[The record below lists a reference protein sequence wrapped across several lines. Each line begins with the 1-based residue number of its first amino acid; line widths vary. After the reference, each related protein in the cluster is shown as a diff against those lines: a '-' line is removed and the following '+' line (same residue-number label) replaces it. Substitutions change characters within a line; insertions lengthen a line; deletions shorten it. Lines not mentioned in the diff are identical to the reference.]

1 MTNFPET
8 IAPPSEERRPTI
20 AVVTG
25 SGGIKT
31 FAAMALFE
39 FLDEQ
44 GIEPDLLIGCS
55 GGAIMAGLRAT
66 GYTPKQMFDLIP
78 ELLDRKLFSK
88 VDYGV
93 LLGIPKL
100 SFGRFDFTRGILRP
114 EGLRRIHQRL
124 FGEARLEELRPTTLL
139 QVTDFH
145 SGEGFVLSEGRLAD
159 AVFASGASYPALP
172 PQEIDGR
179 WYVDG
184 GFTSPCPVLEAV
196 KRGIDVIIALSL
208 ETRLEEEPTS
218 YVDMFNYGQSLCA
231 NQLLRSQMATAINL
245 HHYEIV
251 PVNVVFKR
259 AVEFWDLDAIPFVLE
274 TGRNAVAARKDEILA
289 AIANFPGK

>member
-1 MTNFPET
+1 MT
-8 IAPPSEERRPTI
+8 ERRQPTI

-39 FLDEQ
+39 FLDRE
-44 GIEPDLLIGCS
+44 GVTPDLLIGCS

-66 GYTPKQMFDLIP
+66 GYTPQQMFDMVP
-78 ELLDRKLFSK
+78 ELLNREIFSD

-100 SFGRFDFTRGILRP
+100 PFGRFDFSRGIIRP
-114 EGLRRIHQRL
+114 EKLRAIHHRL
-124 FGEARLEELRPTTLL
+124 FGETRLEDLRPTTLL

-145 SGEGFVLSEGRLAD
+145 TGEGFVLTEGLLAD
-159 AVFASGASYPALP
+159 AIYASGASYPALP
-172 PQEIDGR
+172 PLKIGGR

-184 GFTSPCPVLEAV
+184 GFTSPCPILEAV

-208 ETRLEEEPTS
+208 ETRLDAEPTS

-231 NQLLRSQMATAINL
+231 NQLTRNQMATAINL

-251 PVNVVFKR
+251 QVNVRFKR
-259 AVEFWDLDAIPFVLE
+259 PVEFWDIEAVPYVLE
-274 TGRNAVAARKDEILA
+274 TGRNAVAARKDEIVA
-289 AIANFPGK
+289 AIANFPANFRGR